1 MSLIL
6 PIAVL
11 SRRFFGPAGILALAG
26 LALMGCVPGIGGSGP
41 AKIALF
47 GGGFT
52 VAAPN
57 GYCIDPQ
64 TATQTGDTAVVLIGR
79 CRDGSQAAAALVTVT
94 VGSAGSGAVM
104 AAGGQELAAFFTTD
118 QGRATLARSGQTSDV
133 TITRAVMAGPDFV
146 MLLSDRSLGTYWR
159 AVSAMRGRA
168 VTVSAAGTDGVE
180 VSPEK
185 GRDILNAT
193 LAALHRANPSP

>member
-1 MSLIL
+1 MSL
-6 PIAVL
+6 
-11 SRRFFGPAGILALAG
+11 FFRNLAGRARSLGRAGGVALATLG
-26 LALMGCVPGIGGSGP
+26 LSGCVAGTLGSGP
-41 AKIALF
+41 ARTTLF
-47 GGGFT
+47 DGGFT

-104 AAGGQELAAFFTTD
+104 AAGGPELAAFFTTD
-118 QGRATLARSGQTSDV
+118 QGRATLARSGQTGDV
-133 TITRAVMAGPDFV
+133 TITKAVMAGPDFV
-146 MLLSDRSLGTYWR
+146 MLLTDRRLGTYWR
-159 AVSAMRGRA
+159 AVTALRGRA
-168 VTVSAAGTDGVE
+168 VTVSAAGTDGVD

-193 LAALHRANPSP
+193 LTALHKANPAP